1 MSMAIPCLPMPKD
14 YYQIKCVN
22 SGFVN
27 LTETNYFDVK
37 PKYISM
43 GFKYAT
49 PNSYVRQE
57 VCELLYKAQK
67 SLPNGLKFRIWD
79 SWRPFNLQMELYS
92 IYSRQIKRDYCTMDM
107 TDDEEKEII
116 SQFISYPNNDRMY
129 APVHTTGGAID
140 LTLIDSDGV
149 ELDMGTAF
157 DSFSQK
163 TQTDYFE
170 KKENDNIIRENRRIL
185 YNSMIN
191 AGFTNLPSEW
201 WHYDYGDR
209 FWAYYNK
216 KEAIYQGVFTEEE
229 LDCI

>member
-1 MSMAIPCLPMPKD
+1 MSVAIPCLPMPKD
-14 YYQIKCVN
+14 YYHIKCVN

-27 LTETNYFDVK
+27 LTETNCFDVK

-43 GFKYAT
+43 GFKYAI
-49 PNSYVRQE
+49 PNSYIRQE
-57 VCELLYKAQK
+57 VCELLYKAQN
-67 SLPNGLKFRIWD
+67 SLPNGLKLRIWD
-79 SWRPFNLQMELYS
+79 SWRPFDLQMELYR
-92 IYSRQIKRDYCTMDM
+92 IYSQQIKKDYCTMNM
-107 TDDEEKEII
+107 TDNEEREII
-116 SQFISYPNNDRMY
+116 GQFISYPNNDKMY

-140 LTLIDSDGV
+140 LTLVDSDGV

-163 TQTDYFE
+163 TQTDYYE
-170 KKENDNIIRENRRIL
+170 KKGDNDIVRENRRIL

-216 KEAIYQGVFTEEE
+216 RGAIYQGVFTKEE
-229 LDCI
+229 LECI